1 MRAHPFRTE
10 GGAPTTKPIPTPT
23 RRGTRPGCE
32 YVPAPFA
39 PRAVLLQPNQTQPR
53 TVGAPPRGR
62 MRAHP
67 FRTEGGAP
75 TTKPIPTPTRRS
87 TRPGCECVPTPFAPR
102 AVLLQQN
109 QSQLRPVGAPA
120 PGANACPP
128 VRTRGGCSYGV
139 LQPHRIPMRIIPHR
153 LHQPRPDRVGY
164 DISGQRLE
172 VILPA
177 HRPTLKAPLAST
189 PAAPRRSKPAHQ

>member
-53 TVGAPPRGR
+53 TVGAPPRVR

-67 FRTEGGAP
+67 FRTEGDAP
-75 TTKPIPTPTRRS
+75 TTKPNPTPTRRS
-87 TRPGCECVPTPFAPR
+87 TRPGCEYVPDPFAPR
-102 AVLLQQN
+102 AVLL
-109 QSQLRPVGAPA
+109 RGPTTKPH
-120 PGANACPP
+120 PNADNPP
-128 VRTRGGCSYGV
+128 
-139 LQPHRIPMRIIPHR
+139 
-153 LHQPRPDRVGY
+153 
-164 DISGQRLE
+164 
-172 VILPA
+172 
-177 HRPTLKAPLAST
+177 PTPPT
-189 PAAPRRSKPAHQ
+189 PP